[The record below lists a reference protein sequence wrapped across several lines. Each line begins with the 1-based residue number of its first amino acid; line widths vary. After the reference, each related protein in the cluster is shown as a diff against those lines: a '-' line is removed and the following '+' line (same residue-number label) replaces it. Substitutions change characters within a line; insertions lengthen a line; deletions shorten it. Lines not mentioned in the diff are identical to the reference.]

1 MEIQAFA
8 KLNLTLD
15 ILGKREDGY
24 HDLRMVMQS
33 ITLADTLTLEENQGE
48 GLRVSANLRFLPTGE
63 KNLAAAA
70 ALRFWEALGR
80 EPEDLDIRIEKR
92 IPVCAGMAGGSSDAA
107 AVLRALNQRAGDPFS
122 PKELA
127 RLGERVGSDVPYC
140 VLGGTALAEGRGE
153 VLTPLAPLTALA
165 EAKVRNRITGI
176 VNDAVARTLEEQ
188 GISYADLVTV
198 TFELDGAESAPAPT
212 GQQLEITMSG
222 SEGEHTITTT
232 LLDTPAAAGFASHL
246 PLSFSMTD
254 YMGREKHAH
263 MDFSIGDSLLE
274 NITVDY
280 EIGDIIYY
288 PPGPTF
294 AMYYDHDGRTIAAG
308 MEVIARMD
316 QDGIGALGS
325 YAGNVDVTV
334 SLAE

>member
-33 ITLADTLTLEENQGE
+33 ITLADTLTLEENRGE
-48 GLRVSANLRFLPTGE
+48 GLRVNANLRFLPTGE

-80 EPEDLDIRIEKR
+80 EPENLDIRIEKR

-107 AVLRALNQRAGDPFS
+107 AVLRALNQRAGEPFS

-153 VLTPLAPLTALA
+153 VLTPLPPLPRCWVVACKPDFPISTPELFAQADRVKLRRRPDTAGLVA
-165 EAKVRNRITGI
+165 ALEAG
-176 VNDAVARTLEEQ
+176 DLGGVARRM
-188 GISYADLVTV
+188 YNV
-198 TFELDGAESAPAPT
+198 FEDVLPARLYTRVAEIKNVLIQCGALGAN
-212 GQQLEITMSG
+212 MSG
-222 SEGEHTITTT
+222 S
-232 LLDTPAAAGFASHL
+232 
-246 PLSFSMTD
+246 
-254 YMGREKHAH
+254 
-263 MDFSIGDSLLE
+263 
-274 NITVDY
+274 
-280 EIGDIIYY
+280 
-288 PPGPTF
+288 GPTAF
-294 AMYYDHDGRTIAAG
+294 GLFDRLEAAQ
-308 MEVIARMD
+308 EARACLAQRYRD
-316 QDGIGALGS
+316 TFLCE
-325 YAGNVDVTV
+325 TV
-334 SLAE
+334 

>member
-33 ITLADTLTLEENQGE
+33 ITLADTLTLEENRGE

-107 AVLRALNQRAGDPFS
+107 AVLRALNQRAGEPFS

-153 VLTPLAPLTALA
+153 VLTPLAPLPRCWVVACKPDFPISTPELFAQADRVKLRRRPDTAGLVA
-165 EAKVRNRITGI
+165 ALEAG
-176 VNDAVARTLEEQ
+176 DLGGVARRM
-188 GISYADLVTV
+188 YNV
-198 TFELDGAESAPAPT
+198 FEDVLPARLYTRVAEIKNILIQCGALGAN
-212 GQQLEITMSG
+212 MSG
-222 SEGEHTITTT
+222 S
-232 LLDTPAAAGFASHL
+232 
-246 PLSFSMTD
+246 
-254 YMGREKHAH
+254 
-263 MDFSIGDSLLE
+263 
-274 NITVDY
+274 
-280 EIGDIIYY
+280 
-288 PPGPTF
+288 GPTAF
-294 AMYYDHDGRTIAAG
+294 GLFDRLEAAQ
-308 MEVIARMD
+308 EARACLAQRYRD
-316 QDGIGALGS
+316 TFLCE
-325 YAGNVDVTV
+325 TV
-334 SLAE
+334 

>member
-80 EPEDLDIRIEKR
+80 EPENLDIRIEKR

-107 AVLRALNQRAGDPFS
+107 AVLRALNQRAGAPFS

-127 RLGERVGSDVPYC
+127 RLGERVGSAVPYC

-153 VLTPLAPLTALA
+153 VLTPLAPLPRCWVVACKPDFPISTPELFAQADRVKLRRRPDTAGLVA
-165 EAKVRNRITGI
+165 ALEAG
-176 VNDAVARTLEEQ
+176 DLGGVARRM
-188 GISYADLVTV
+188 YNV
-198 TFELDGAESAPAPT
+198 FEDVLPARLYTRVAEIKNILIQCGALGAN
-212 GQQLEITMSG
+212 MSG
-222 SEGEHTITTT
+222 S
-232 LLDTPAAAGFASHL
+232 
-246 PLSFSMTD
+246 
-254 YMGREKHAH
+254 
-263 MDFSIGDSLLE
+263 
-274 NITVDY
+274 
-280 EIGDIIYY
+280 
-288 PPGPTF
+288 GPTAF
-294 AMYYDHDGRTIAAG
+294 GLFDRLEAAQ
-308 MEVIARMD
+308 EARACLAQRYRD
-316 QDGIGALGS
+316 TFLCE
-325 YAGNVDVTV
+325 TV
-334 SLAE
+334 

>member
-107 AVLRALNQRAGDPFS
+107 AVLRALNQRAGDPFA

-153 VLTPLAPLTALA
+153 MLTPLAPLPRCWVVACKPDFPISTPELFAQADRVKLRRRPDTAGLVA
-165 EAKVRNRITGI
+165 ALEAG
-176 VNDAVARTLEEQ
+176 DLGGVARRM
-188 GISYADLVTV
+188 YNV
-198 TFELDGAESAPAPT
+198 FEDVLPARLYTRVAEIKNILIQCGALGAN
-212 GQQLEITMSG
+212 MSG
-222 SEGEHTITTT
+222 S
-232 LLDTPAAAGFASHL
+232 
-246 PLSFSMTD
+246 
-254 YMGREKHAH
+254 
-263 MDFSIGDSLLE
+263 
-274 NITVDY
+274 
-280 EIGDIIYY
+280 
-288 PPGPTF
+288 GPTAF
-294 AMYYDHDGRTIAAG
+294 GLFDRLEAAQ
-308 MEVIARMD
+308 EARACLAQRYRD
-316 QDGIGALGS
+316 TFLCE
-325 YAGNVDVTV
+325 TV
-334 SLAE
+334 

>member
-33 ITLADTLTLEENQGE
+33 ITLADTLTLEENRGE

-80 EPEDLDIRIEKR
+80 EQEDLDIRIEKR

-107 AVLRALNQRAGDPFS
+107 AVLRALNQRVGEPFS

-153 VLTPLAPLTALA
+153 VLTPLPPLPRCWVVACKPDFPISTPELFAQADRVKLRRRPDTAGLVA
-165 EAKVRNRITGI
+165 ALEAG
-176 VNDAVARTLEEQ
+176 DLGGVARRMYNVFEDVLPARLYTRVAE
-188 GISYADLVTV
+188 IKNDLIQC
-198 TFELDGAESAPAPT
+198 GALGAN
-212 GQQLEITMSG
+212 MSG
-222 SEGEHTITTT
+222 S
-232 LLDTPAAAGFASHL
+232 
-246 PLSFSMTD
+246 
-254 YMGREKHAH
+254 
-263 MDFSIGDSLLE
+263 
-274 NITVDY
+274 
-280 EIGDIIYY
+280 
-288 PPGPTF
+288 GPTAF
-294 AMYYDHDGRTIAAG
+294 GLFDRLEAAQ
-308 MEVIARMD
+308 EARACLAQRYRD
-316 QDGIGALGS
+316 TFLCE
-325 YAGNVDVTV
+325 TV
-334 SLAE
+334 

>member
-107 AVLRALNQRAGDPFS
+107 AVLRALNQRVGDPFS

-153 VLTPLAPLTALA
+153 VLTPLPPLPRCWVVACKPDFPISTPELFAQADRVKLRRRPDTAGLVA
-165 EAKVRNRITGI
+165 ALEAG
-176 VNDAVARTLEEQ
+176 DLGGVARRM
-188 GISYADLVTV
+188 YNV
-198 TFELDGAESAPAPT
+198 FEDVLPARLYTRVAEIKNILIQCGALGAN
-212 GQQLEITMSG
+212 MSG
-222 SEGEHTITTT
+222 S
-232 LLDTPAAAGFASHL
+232 
-246 PLSFSMTD
+246 
-254 YMGREKHAH
+254 
-263 MDFSIGDSLLE
+263 
-274 NITVDY
+274 
-280 EIGDIIYY
+280 
-288 PPGPTF
+288 GPTAF
-294 AMYYDHDGRTIAAG
+294 GLFDRLEAAQ
-308 MEVIARMD
+308 EARACLAQRYRD
-316 QDGIGALGS
+316 TFLCE
-325 YAGNVDVTV
+325 TV
-334 SLAE
+334 

>member
-33 ITLADTLTLEENQGE
+33 ITLADTLTLEENHGE

-80 EPEDLDIRIEKR
+80 EPENLDIRIEKR

-107 AVLRALNQRAGDPFS
+107 AVLRALNQRSGEPFS

-153 VLTPLAPLTALA
+153 VLTPLPPLPRCWVVACKPDFPISTPELFAQADRVKLRRRPDTAGLVA
-165 EAKVRNRITGI
+165 ALEAG
-176 VNDAVARTLEEQ
+176 DLGGVARRM
-188 GISYADLVTV
+188 YNV
-198 TFELDGAESAPAPT
+198 FEDVLPARLYTRVAEIKNILIQCGALGAN
-212 GQQLEITMSG
+212 MSG
-222 SEGEHTITTT
+222 S
-232 LLDTPAAAGFASHL
+232 
-246 PLSFSMTD
+246 
-254 YMGREKHAH
+254 
-263 MDFSIGDSLLE
+263 
-274 NITVDY
+274 
-280 EIGDIIYY
+280 
-288 PPGPTF
+288 GPTAF
-294 AMYYDHDGRTIAAG
+294 GLFDRLEAAQ
-308 MEVIARMD
+308 EARACLAQRYRD
-316 QDGIGALGS
+316 TFLCE
-325 YAGNVDVTV
+325 TV
-334 SLAE
+334 

>member
-153 VLTPLAPLTALA
+153 VLTPLAPLPRCWVVACKPDFPISTPELFAQADRVKLRRRPDTAGLVA
-165 EAKVRNRITGI
+165 ALEAG
-176 VNDAVARTLEEQ
+176 DLGDVARRMYNVFEDVLPARLYTRVAE
-188 GISYADLVTV
+188 IKNDLIQC
-198 TFELDGAESAPAPT
+198 GALGAN
-212 GQQLEITMSG
+212 MSG
-222 SEGEHTITTT
+222 S
-232 LLDTPAAAGFASHL
+232 
-246 PLSFSMTD
+246 
-254 YMGREKHAH
+254 
-263 MDFSIGDSLLE
+263 
-274 NITVDY
+274 
-280 EIGDIIYY
+280 
-288 PPGPTF
+288 GPTAF
-294 AMYYDHDGRTIAAG
+294 GLFDRLEAAQ
-308 MEVIARMD
+308 EARACLAQRYRD
-316 QDGIGALGS
+316 TFLCE
-325 YAGNVDVTV
+325 TV
-334 SLAE
+334 

>member
-33 ITLADTLTLEENQGE
+33 ITLADTLTLEENRGE

-80 EPEDLDIRIEKR
+80 EPENLDIRIEKR

-107 AVLRALNQRAGDPFS
+107 AVLRALNQRSGEPFS

-153 VLTPLAPLTALA
+153 VLTPLPPLPRCWVVACKPDFPISTPELFAQADRVKLRRRPDTAGLVA
-165 EAKVRNRITGI
+165 ALEAG
-176 VNDAVARTLEEQ
+176 DLGGVARRM
-188 GISYADLVTV
+188 YNV
-198 TFELDGAESAPAPT
+198 FEDVLPARLYTRVAEIKNILIQCGALGAN
-212 GQQLEITMSG
+212 MSG
-222 SEGEHTITTT
+222 S
-232 LLDTPAAAGFASHL
+232 
-246 PLSFSMTD
+246 
-254 YMGREKHAH
+254 
-263 MDFSIGDSLLE
+263 
-274 NITVDY
+274 
-280 EIGDIIYY
+280 
-288 PPGPTF
+288 GPTAF
-294 AMYYDHDGRTIAAG
+294 GLFDRLEAAQ
-308 MEVIARMD
+308 EARACLAQRYRD
-316 QDGIGALGS
+316 TFLCE
-325 YAGNVDVTV
+325 TV
-334 SLAE
+334 

>member
-33 ITLADTLTLEENQGE
+33 ITLADTLTLEENRGE

-107 AVLRALNQRAGDPFS
+107 AVLRALNQRSGEPFS

-140 VLGGTALAEGRGE
+140 GLGGTALAEGRGE
-153 VLTPLAPLTALA
+153 MLTPLAPLPRCWVVACKPDFPISTPELFAQADRVKLRRRPDTAGLVA
-165 EAKVRNRITGI
+165 ALEAG
-176 VNDAVARTLEEQ
+176 DLGGVARRMYNVFEDVLPARLYTRVAE
-188 GISYADLVTV
+188 IKNDLIQC
-198 TFELDGAESAPAPT
+198 GALGAN
-212 GQQLEITMSG
+212 MSG
-222 SEGEHTITTT
+222 S
-232 LLDTPAAAGFASHL
+232 
-246 PLSFSMTD
+246 
-254 YMGREKHAH
+254 
-263 MDFSIGDSLLE
+263 
-274 NITVDY
+274 
-280 EIGDIIYY
+280 
-288 PPGPTF
+288 GPTAF
-294 AMYYDHDGRTIAAG
+294 GLFDRLEAAQ
-308 MEVIARMD
+308 EARACLAQRYRD
-316 QDGIGALGS
+316 TFLCE
-325 YAGNVDVTV
+325 TV
-334 SLAE
+334 

>member
-107 AVLRALNQRAGDPFS
+107 AVLRALNQRAGEPFS
-122 PKELA
+122 PRELA
-127 RLGERVGSDVPYC
+127 KIGERVGSDVPYC

-153 VLTPLAPLTALA
+153 MLTPLAPLPRCWVVACKPDFPISTPELFAQADRVKLRRRPDTAGLVA
-165 EAKVRNRITGI
+165 ALEAG
-176 VNDAVARTLEEQ
+176 DLGGVARRMYNVFEDVLPARLYTRVAE
-188 GISYADLVTV
+188 IKNDLIQC
-198 TFELDGAESAPAPT
+198 GALGAN
-212 GQQLEITMSG
+212 MSG
-222 SEGEHTITTT
+222 S
-232 LLDTPAAAGFASHL
+232 
-246 PLSFSMTD
+246 
-254 YMGREKHAH
+254 
-263 MDFSIGDSLLE
+263 
-274 NITVDY
+274 
-280 EIGDIIYY
+280 
-288 PPGPTF
+288 GPTAF
-294 AMYYDHDGRTIAAG
+294 GLFDRLEAAQ
-308 MEVIARMD
+308 EARACLAQRYRD
-316 QDGIGALGS
+316 TFLCE
-325 YAGNVDVTV
+325 TV
-334 SLAE
+334 